1 MIQPDKSLLIEKV
14 MMKKTLFSLN
24 GLFLMLGLTGYSFAQ
39 KASPLPTEVLTWTEG
54 ASAPKA
60 TLDIVSWLEG
70 SWQGQLEGSMQ
81 EHTVFAPV
89 SGQMPGFVRAWRAD
103 GSIWFYEIS
112 LFAQVGETV
121 EIRLKHFSP
130 ELAGWEEKDGYVRR
144 RLVAF
149 TDKALFFD
157 GITYAKNGPDNHT
170 VYFRIPEGDHKG
182 EIIIVRQKR
191 VQ

>member
-1 MIQPDKSLLIEKV
+1 
-14 MMKKTLFSLN
+14 MKRTLF
-24 GLFLMLGLTGYSFAQ
+24 GLIGLLLMLGLTEYCFAQ
-39 KASPLPTEVLTWTEG
+39 KASPLPTEVLTWVEG
-54 ASAPKA
+54 TPTPKA
-60 TLDIVSWLEG
+60 TLDIVRWLEG

-112 LFAQVGETV
+112 LFVQVGETL
-121 EIRLKHFSP
+121 EIRVKHFSP
-130 ELAGWEEKDGYVRR
+130 ELAGWEGKDEYVRR
-144 RLVAF
+144 PLIAF

-157 GITYAKNGPDNHT
+157 GITYAKNGPNNHT

-182 EIIIVRQKR
+182 EIIVVHQKR
-191 VQ
+191 VK